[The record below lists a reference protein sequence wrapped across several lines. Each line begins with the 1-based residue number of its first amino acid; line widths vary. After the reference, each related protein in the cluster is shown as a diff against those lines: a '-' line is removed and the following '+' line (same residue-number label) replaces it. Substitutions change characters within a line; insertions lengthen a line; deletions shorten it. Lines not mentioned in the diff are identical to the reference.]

1 MDAKTIYTKT
11 AKGLTQVN
19 QKTQSL
25 SRDLMK
31 VLKSIDGKS
40 NVETLGEK
48 VDLASP
54 ALSKLLSALQKEGYV
69 KVFEVK
75 NEEPLSDFGGDDDDF
90 DFTQPKKPAFDPNAT
105 ASFKPSQYR
114 TPASAGQVERATS
127 PAPAHSAAPVAD
139 DAELLA
145 ALNAAR
151 ERAQTE
157 ARARAE
163 REAQLRARL
172 DVEAKARRDAE
183 ERAMDEARRAQA
195 AAENARIELD
205 AKIAAEKRQRDA
217 AAEARLAQTLTR
229 EQAEIE
235 AEQQKAL
242 ATARAR
248 AEAES
253 QALAEARS
261 RAEAEARSLAEARV
275 QAEAAAKRQQQ
286 EFESAQRDLRQQL
299 KQEIEAKVRAEM
311 ETLLKSD
318 VEEGARAE
326 VEAAIMAEARAEARR
341 MLEDQLATER
351 STLARVEVEAKA
363 NAEIEAKKML
373 AEQEVRI
380 RAEMEVQIARIRAE
394 SAIVE
399 AEAKKLAEA
408 QAVAAAK
415 ASAEFEVRLKAE
427 EQARRAAEAEAE
439 TRKQLEAQNRQ
450 RLEAR
455 VREESEDRARVEAEM
470 NARLQAEQEAKIQA
484 QARMLIE
491 QEMREKSDRESQAK
505 FDAERR
511 AREDAEY
518 KALTEM
524 RARESA
530 LREVAEQTAQRERIE
545 QEAEARIAIERQGR
559 EKAEEKA
566 RADEEAEQRQ
576 REAQVARLKELTAQR
591 EHSVDTASASPS
603 RRGKKKGGGGLR
615 WLVVGLVVF
624 TLLALGSLPFVP
636 LGTVNTRLA
645 KELAEWLHDDVAS
658 SSLKVALFPRPHVRI
673 ENLQFGKSYD
683 AKAVYGNLYMDLATL
698 FSERFV
704 IDTMELSD
712 VTITAEALPRV
723 LKWAEAEGRGKG
735 IEISNIA
742 LRDVKIS
749 VSGVAI
755 DAFDADLKL
764 DKTGKVVR
772 ATARARDNKWNID
785 VTPNK
790 SVAADAL
797 PGTGANDP
805 WAVAFS
811 ARGLNLPLGSP
822 IPISDLTAKGTMFE
836 GGMAFPTVD
845 AKLFEGK
852 AAGSLKI
859 SWKPVVS
866 FNGEFGVE
874 KLKID
879 QLTEVF
885 TRDVSLTGKLD
896 GKFAASGEAA
906 TVGAL
911 LDKPNIQGNFELKEG
926 TIGNVDLVQVMRS
939 PGSVGGQSK
948 FSELTGQ
955 LRVADGVIHYEKLK
969 LVGGVLL
976 ANGNVSVT
984 LATSTLA
991 GNVNSEIRSSVAQD
1005 RATFSVGGK
1014 VSRPALRRGG

>member
-25 SRDLMK
+25 SREMMK
-31 VLKSIDGKS
+31 VLKAIDGKS
-40 NVETLGEK
+40 NVETLGGK
-48 VDLASP
+48 VDLAAP
-54 ALSKLLSALQKEGYV
+54 ALTKLLSALQKDGYV

-75 NEEPLSDFGGDDDDF
+75 HEEPLSDFGGDDDDF
-90 DFTQPKKPAFDPNAT
+90 DFTQPKKPAFDPSAT

-114 TPASAGQVERATS
+114 TPASSGQVERATS
-127 PAPAHSAAPVAD
+127 PAPVHSAASGAD
-139 DAELLA
+139 DAALAA
-145 ALNAAR
+145 ALNSAR
-151 ERAQTE
+151 ERAQAE
-157 ARARAE
+157 ARARTE

-183 ERAMDEARRAQA
+183 ERAMGEARRAQA
-195 AAENARIELD
+195 AAENARLELD
-205 AKIAAEKRQRDA
+205 VKIAAEKKQRDDA
-217 AAEARLAQTLTR
+217 AASSLAQTLTR
-229 EQAEIE
+229 EQAEKG
-235 AEQQKAL
+235 AEQQRAL
-242 ATARAR
+242 TAARAR
-248 AEAES
+248 AEAEA

-261 RAEAEARSLAEARV
+261 RAETEARALAEARV

-286 EFESAQRDLRQQL
+286 EFEAAQRDLRQQL

-326 VEAAIMAEARAEARR
+326 VEAAIMAEAREEARR
-341 MLEDQLATER
+341 MLEDQLSTER
-351 STLARVEVEAKA
+351 STLARVEVAAKA
-363 NAEIEAKKML
+363 NAEVEAKKML

-399 AEAKKLAEA
+399 AETRKQAEA
-408 QAVAAAK
+408 QAAAAAK
-415 ASAEFEVRLKAE
+415 ASAEFEVRLKAQE
-427 EQARRAAEAEAE
+427 DARRAAEADVEI
-439 TRKQLEAQNRQ
+439 RKQLEAQNRQ

-455 VREESEDRARVEAEM
+455 AREEAEDRARVEAEM
-470 NARLQAEQEAKIQA
+470 TARLQAEQEAKIQA

-518 KALTEM
+518 KVLTEM

-530 LREVAEQTAQRERIE
+530 LREAAEQTAQRERIE

-566 RADEEAEQRQ
+566 RAEEEAELRQ
-576 REAQVARLKELTAQR
+576 REAQVARLKELAEQR
-591 EHSVDTASASPS
+591 EYSGDAADVTPF
-603 RRGKKKGGGGLR
+603 RRGKKRGGGGLR
-615 WLVVGLVVF
+615 WLVVGLVVL

-636 LGTVNTRLA
+636 LGTVNARLA
-645 KELAEWLHDDVAS
+645 KALAEWLHDDVTS
-658 SSLKVALFPRPHVRI
+658 SSLKVALFPRPHVKI
-673 ENLQFGKSYD
+673 ENLQFGKAYD
-683 AKAVYGNLYMDLATL
+683 AKAVNGRLYMDLATL
-698 FSERFV
+698 FGERFV

-712 VTITAEALPRV
+712 VTIAAEALPRV

-735 IEISNIA
+735 IEITKIA

-749 VSGVAI
+749 VSGVVV

-764 DKTGKVVR
+764 DNTGKVVR
-772 ATARARDNKWNID
+772 AAARAKDNKWTID
-785 VTPNK
+785 LVPNTP
-790 SVAADAL
+790 AAGDA
-797 PGTGANDP
+797 PPDAGVNDP

-811 ARGLNLPLGSP
+811 MRGMNAPLGTP
-822 IPISDLTAKGTMFE
+822 IPISNLTAKGTMFE
-836 GGMAFPTVD
+836 GGMAFPLVEV
-845 AKLFEGK
+845 KLFEGSAK
-852 AAGSLKI
+852 GSLKI
-859 SWKPVVS
+859 SWKQGVS
-866 FNGEFGVE
+866 LNGEFGVE
-874 KLKID
+874 KLKVD

-885 TRDVSLTGKLD
+885 TRDISLSGKLD
-896 GKFAASGEAA
+896 GKFAVTAEAA

-911 LDKPNIQGNFELKEG
+911 LDKPTILGNFELKEG
-926 TIGNVDLVQVMRS
+926 TIGNVDLVQIMRS

-955 LRVADGVIHYEKLK
+955 LRVAEGVIHYEKLK
-969 LVGGVLL
+969 LIGGVLL
-976 ANGNVSVT
+976 ANGNVNVA
-984 LATSTLA
+984 LATSALS
-991 GNVNSEIRSSVAQD
+991 GSVSSEIRSSVAQD
-1005 RATFSVGGK
+1005 RAAFSVGGK